1 MPSTV
6 SVASFSSWASNATKC
21 TNPAF
26 SNALNRAW
34 SNVSMQKDVLSVLA
48 AVTKTIK
55 DNGGKESPAEYYA
68 VLLTLISESPEKV
81 APAYLLK
88 LLMCKA
94 VQDSLLRKTC
104 GEAAKTLMSLLNPRS
119 ESSNPTLI
127 KSVLTCLGRLLRA
140 QSYDSWSA
148 DSVRH
153 IYRHVLRFVDNEKPS
168 IRKASHL
175 AIVDI
180 LSSFN
185 VVSLTE
191 EVNFHPACH
200 QTQEHLSAVIRE
212 ETRQLITS
220 LHTKDVQCT
229 RLLHCLDLLTTVIP
243 LLPSKDVKLACECI
257 LELANFPN
265 PLVVTK
271 MFHSFKTMFDS
282 KPSLKT
288 LPIDIAARL
297 ITALYSCRPN
307 DPNVFTLSNTNNTSC
322 TGVDAIISWIQALIS
337 GCTYLSG
344 LSIMATESDDTELKQ
359 KIGNVGRFTIQ
370 QLASEHLDRLIKTLI
385 SLLTSTPIPQLREA
399 TTQKLNQLFMD
410 VVEPQITSCRLT
422 EILPDFI
429 SHVLSG
435 FINSLQYTHYEIWHH
450 LLSLIGRFIMI
461 FSKIYASA
469 STTDS
474 TAFMELLKV
483 ILHLRDCLAD
493 GPKSLISLIHV
504 DPNSFSLMGLDDL
517 GEKIIDGLDSVCL
530 ITIEYIG
537 PELLTSES
545 VFSLE
550 TLVKELEAGSIDLRR
565 SWFLPLISRAVPQKP
580 CALSIF
586 SKQILPLADRALSV
600 ASSTAAMTDKTKP
613 ANNALITLG
622 IKVAC
627 QLWSSLNMFVHRSP
641 TDWSE
646 LSTGGLGSRLVKEFN
661 SAPALRPIILH
672 AFRRLAKL
680 AAGDDSATTVMRGGA
695 KMALPAMLSLYE
707 TLDTTTQ
714 YSMKQKIQATLS
726 YYLPIMSSKI
736 ICSVTKTAMNKF
748 DNTNQPIYLEIFHI
762 VTPYNSVSDL
772 EVIVARIND
781 YLTLEQLSKP
791 LKKRACRVLESICA
805 GGTSQTDEFLN
816 SNLDNLILLVCG
828 LTKRLVNKSSE
839 KATTTA
845 TTAVTGTLPT
855 TINNDDDNNT
865 ESIEKK
871 MTKLSVCG
879 MKLDQSSNKTAKY
892 FIPWKPLLQCI
903 HHLFKRLVT
912 CELNAAANSMHSNE
926 TMDNGDLMENERLKK
941 FANMFFPE
949 ILTCML
955 DLNRIIRDLA
965 GRLLIGLVNAFA
977 GQQPF
982 DKNINS
988 LSLLYGSRSNL
999 NFDANSSR
1007 PPTIMKGIM
1016 KDSDNEDDDDDNGNE
1031 GVRQD
1036 GKSAMSLGGLTCSD
1050 DDDDDIVSTKSM
1062 QRGSVIS
1069 ERICRALNLVLSR
1082 LWPCLPPH
1090 NRSAENSIDLALQ
1103 QSSARAIC
1111 LLMKHTR
1118 FRQALVLNID
1128 SESEEICQLVSI
1140 ILNEVNLISQNLVKS
1155 PQRVLIRLGLQLSR
1169 SLIAFI
1175 QEGCISLAS
1184 VLETLQSIHPT
1195 CKRPLRFVVKSILE
1209 KMIKKFGRQAIQ
1221 GLLNSEHQK
1230 IVRNSA
1236 KLIARRE
1243 RKSKALEK
1251 STSKSTALSLSS
1263 SSSIFGSLHQQLSD
1277 SDSDHNSRKSLIN
1290 DTKSIV
1296 SSIRSKSSRLPK
1308 RVHITRMDELLA
1320 SSSDDDENN
1329 NFLKNKSQSDRASVH
1344 SRAKSIRSQTKS
1356 HDALSSKHPMSLV
1369 EELENVKQTAGL
1381 CRRSRKNFLQNGS
1394 LEEDFDMDIDIDSSE
1409 DDEAINKAVCKH
1421 PLRSKQQ
1428 VRFADTISRASTTRS
1443 HLSRRSQKA
1452 AQQLA
1457 STALH
1462 HHHQAVTDSDLWLVE
1477 NPNDS
1482 EILDLSDPKSLARHT
1497 AFAPDDVTAKAMVNA
1512 FRKSLVQQSSSS
1524 SEVVE
1529 RSQPFPIVNGKIVI
1543 GNPVDESQLVNKKD
1557 NSEWALSDDDN
1568 DDSSLPATS
1577 HYQQSKLMKS
1587 RKQKS
1592 LQIPGRVYASTKAR
1606 GDMKRRGMPEP
1617 YAFVPLGAG
1626 IGKSGDTTS
1635 QKITP
1640 LERRRL
1646 LREVGLGRQKR
1657 KRIQGGSS
1665 KGMKSS
1671 MMMKASSGGL
1681 KSGKKSKFSKI
1692 KNF

>member
-6 SVASFSSWASNATKC
+6 SVTSFSSWASNATKC

-26 SNALNRAW
+26 RNALNRAW

-229 RLLHCLDLLTTVIP
+229 RLLHCLDLLTSVIP

-257 LELANFPN
+257 LELSNFPN

-307 DPNVFTLSNTNNTSC
+307 DPNVFTLSDTNNNTSC

-344 LSIMATESDDTELKQ
+344 LSIMATESDDAELKQ
-359 KIGNVGRFTIQ
+359 KIGNIGRFTIQ
-370 QLASEHLDRLIKTLI
+370 QLASEHLDRLIKTLM

-410 VVEPQITSCRLT
+410 VADPQITSCQLT
-422 EILPDFI
+422 EILPGFI

-450 LLSLIGRFIMI
+450 LLSLIERFIMI
-461 FSKIYASA
+461 FSKVYVSA
-469 STTDS
+469 SMTDS
-474 TAFMELLKV
+474 TALMELLKV

-493 GPKSLISLIHV
+493 GPKGLISLIHV
-504 DPNSFSLMGLDDL
+504 DPSSFSLMGLDDL

-530 ITIEYIG
+530 ITIEYLG
-537 PELLTSES
+537 PELLSSES

-565 SWFLPLISRAVPQKP
+565 SWFLPLLSRAVPQKP

-586 SKQILPLADRALSV
+586 SKQILPLADRGLSV
-600 ASSTAAMTDKTKP
+600 ASSTAAMSDKTKP

-627 QLWSSLNMFVHRSP
+627 QLWSALNMFVHRSP

-680 AAGDDSATTVMRGGA
+680 AAGDDSATTIMRGGA

-762 VTPYNSVSDL
+762 IAPYNSVSDL

-791 LKKRACRVLESICA
+791 LKKRACRVLESICS
-805 GGTSQTDEFLN
+805 GVTSQTDEFLT
-816 SNLDNLILLVCG
+816 SNLDNIILLVCG

-839 KATTTA
+839 KSTATVTTTA
-845 TTAVTGTLPT
+845 PTSVAETLTT
-855 TINNDDDNNT
+855 TINNDDNT

-879 MKLDQSSNKTAKY
+879 IKLDQSSNKTAKY

-912 CELNAAANSMHSNE
+912 CELNTANRMNSDE
-926 TMDNGDLMENERLKK
+926 TMDKGDLMENERLKK

-955 DLNRIIRDLA
+955 DLNRTIRDLA

-988 LSLLYGSRSNL
+988 LSLLYGSRNNL

-1016 KDSDNEDDDDDNGNE
+1016 KDSDSEDDDNDNGNE
-1031 GVRQD
+1031 SGRQD
-1036 GKSAMSLGGLTCSD
+1036 GKSAMSLGGLTCSDD

-1140 ILNEVNLISQNLVKS
+1140 ILSEMNLISQNLVKS

-1251 STSKSTALSLSS
+1251 STSKSTALSSV
-1263 SSSIFGSLHQQLSD
+1263 SSSIIGSVHQQLSD

-1320 SSSDDDENN
+1320 SSSDDDDNEKN
-1329 NFLKNKSQSDRASVH
+1329 NFPGNKSQSDRSSLH
-1344 SRAKSIRSQTKS
+1344 SQAKSIRSKTKS
-1356 HDALSSKHPMSLV
+1356 HDGLSSSKNHPMSLV

-1381 CRRSRKNFLQNGS
+1381 CRRSRKNIIQSGS
-1394 LEEDFDMDIDIDSSE
+1394 LEDFDMDIDIDSSE
-1409 DDEAINKAVCKH
+1409 DDEAIDKALCKH
-1421 PLRSKQQ
+1421 PLRAKHQ

-1452 AQQLA
+1452 QQLA
-1457 STALH
+1457 SSTL
-1462 HHHQAVTDSDLWLVE
+1462 HHQAVTDSDLWLVE

-1497 AFAPDDVTAKAMVNA
+1497 AFAPDDITAKAMVNA
-1512 FRKSLVQQSSSS
+1512 FRNSLVQQSSS
-1524 SEVVE
+1524 EVVG
-1529 RSQPFPIVNGKIVI
+1529 RAQPFPIVNGKIVI
-1543 GNPVDESQLVNKKD
+1543 GNPVDENQLVNKKD

-1568 DDSSLPATS
+1568 NDDSSLPATS
-1577 HYQQSKLMKS
+1577 HYQQGKLMKNK
-1587 RKQKS
+1587 KQKT
-1592 LQIPGRVYASTKAR
+1592 LQIPGRVYASTKAK

-1626 IGKSGDTTS
+1626 IGKSADTLS

-1657 KRIQGGSS
+1657 KRIQGAV
-1665 KGMKSS
+1665 
-1671 MMMKASSGGL
+1671 KA
-1681 KSGKKSKFSKI
+1681 
-1692 KNF
+1692 